1 MSEIETL
8 DELRD
13 LEQKHDQN
21 LEDSVDDIA
30 PAKACLI
37 LSCAYDSSWR
47 ADGGEDTAS

>member
-1 MSEIETL
+1 MSEIKTL

-30 PAKACLI
+30 PAKACVL
-37 LSCAYDSSWR
+37 LSCWEGSSAR
-47 ADGGEDTAS
+47 ADNAS